1 MKIWY
6 EWSLF
11 HLLSLFLALHE
22 NSCSKCDQNKSTRQ
36 NHGKMAITCWEKIRS
51 FDILGQCNVCVLFFI
66 LILISHL
73 LTTHIV
79 AARFFSYYSK
89 NNMRIETN
97 VELKTS
103 ARSEN
108 TKWYDFFCNEIAW
121 ICAGSA
127 CYVPNDGCSSMYS
140 SVISLATYLWLI
152 ALALWVTIQMI
163 SPCTR

>member
-36 NHGKMAITCWEKIRS
+36 KHGKMAITCWEKICS

-79 AARFFSYYSK
+79 AACFLF
-89 NNMRIETN
+89 RIA
-97 VELKTS
+97 K
-103 ARSEN
+103 R
-108 TKWYDFFCNEIAW
+108 I
-121 ICAGSA
+121 I
-127 CYVPNDGCSSMYS
+127 CSSKQMWNWKHLHEMKIQNDMIFLLFAMKLLEFVPDQRVTFQMMGVVCIRVS
-140 SVISLATYLWLI
+140 SPWRHIYG
-152 ALALWVTIQMI
+152 
-163 SPCTR
+163 

>member
-79 AARFFSYYSK
+79 AARFFRITQRIICASK
-89 NNMRIETN
+89 QMWNWKHLHEVKIQNDMI
-97 VELKTS
+97 
-103 ARSEN
+103 
-108 TKWYDFFCNEIAW
+108 FFCNEIAW